1 MSARALPV
9 FGITLLLAIAS
20 SSGAGAQANSSITV
34 NPAMAGPLT
43 ISTAVAG
50 QEPAGVGASG
60 GTYTVFI
67 KKNQPYSSITAR
79 LSAPLP
85 AGTTLTITLASPTGS
100 AVSAGPVNLTTS
112 AQTVVSSIP
121 SNVTYSNVAINYS
134 FTATSAAGVLALQSA
149 TVTLALA
156 P

>member
-9 FGITLLLAIAS
+9 FGITLLLTIAS
-20 SSGAGAQANSSITV
+20 SSGAGAQASSSITV
-34 NPAMAGPLT
+34 NPASAGPLT
-43 ISTAVAG
+43 INTAVAG
-50 QEPAGVGASG
+50 QEPTGVAASG

-67 KKNQPYSSITAR
+67 KKNQSLSSITAR
-79 LSAPLP
+79 LSVPLP
-85 AGTTLTITLASPTGS
+85 AGTTLTITLANPGGG
-100 AVSAGPVNLTTS
+100 AVSSGPVDLTTS

-121 SNVTYSNVAINYS
+121 TNVTFNNVAINYS
-134 FTATSAAGVLALQSA
+134 FTATSAAGVVAIRTA